1 MKTVQECLREFDME
15 ELLNAYLAI
24 PFIRNE
30 MTKVMSK
37 NEAMTGKE
45 IYNLFRDRIRKYI
58 EYMRNTPIEQSQEK
72 AVLYVYEVLEG
83 SIRDRFW
90 HGLVYISELKDKGID
105 VEDYSYTLCPH
116 RQVAGFLVAD
126 TKLTQDNLLLL
137 MTDVL
142 YESSFY
148 GYTEEELEKEVQMT
162 ETEEYED
169 ASLDTNYIRC
179 EKEQKSKEELRLKDA
194 YSKAREEYSTYLRKK
209 ALQEVIKSLG

>member
-45 IYNLFRDRIRKYI
+45 IYNLFSDRIRKYI